1 MTCCDL
7 TPAHVRAIAPYQ
19 PGKPISE
26 LAREL
31 GLSEADIVK
40 LASNENPLGPS
51 PLALAAAQDALF
63 DMALYPDGAG
73 FALKARLASAKWHVA
88 ANQIVLGNGS
98 NDVLDMAARAFL
110 SPGTSSVYAQHA
122 FAVYPIATQTVGA
135 QGIAVAAKNYGHDLD
150 AMRAAIR
157 DDTRV
162 LWIANPNN
170 PTGTFLPW
178 AEVEAFLE
186 TVPPQVL
193 VVLDEAYGEFLP
205 PAERCDT
212 TAWLA
217 RFPNLLIVRTFSK
230 AYGLAGL
237 RVGYGLGSAEVIDM
251 LNRVRH
257 PFNVNAPALAAAE
270 AALDDV
276 DFLARSYALNTA
288 GMAQLAAGL
297 SALGVDSVPSHGNFL
312 LVHIGDAAQINSE
325 LLKRGVIVRPVA
337 NYGLPEFLR
346 VSVGLAGQNARFP
359 SMLGK
364 PVCDHRHACH
374 RRRRPDRRL
383 VCAGAE
389 TGWRSARSDR
399 RRAHAGESE
408 CRD

>member
-1 MTCCDL
+1 MITCCDL
-7 TPAHVRAIAPYQ
+7 APPHVRAIAPYQ

-31 GLSEADIVK
+31 GLAEADIVK

-51 PLALAAAQDALF
+51 PLALAAAQDALH

-73 FALKARLASAKWHVA
+73 FALKAKLSEKFGVA
-88 ANQIVLGNGS
+88 ANQIVLSNGS

-110 SPGTSSVYAQHA
+110 SPGTSSVHSEHA

-135 QGIAVAAKNYGHDLD
+135 KSIVVPARDYGHDLA

-178 AEVEAFLE
+178 AEIEAFLE
-186 TVPPQVL
+186 TVPPHVL
-193 VVLDEAYGEFLP
+193 VVLDEAYGEYLP

-212 TAWLA
+212 AAWLT
-217 RFPNLLIVRTFSK
+217 RFPNLLISRTFSK

-237 RVGYGLGSAEVIDM
+237 RVGYGLGHPEVIDL

-257 PFNVNAPALAAAE
+257 PFNVNLPALAAAE

-276 DFLARSYALNTA
+276 EFLARSYALNAA
-288 GMAQLAAGL
+288 GMAQLVAGL
-297 SALGVDSVPSHGNFL
+297 AELGIETVPSKGNFL
-312 LVHIGDAAQINSE
+312 LAKVGDAARINTE

-346 VSVGLAGQNARFP
+346 VSVGLAGQNARFLDALSVVLAALAALEP
-359 SMLGK
+359 
-364 PVCDHRHACH
+364 
-374 RRRRPDRRL
+374 RPDPCGRKACL
-383 VCAGAE
+383 
-389 TGWRSARSDR
+389 
-399 RRAHAGESE
+399 
-408 CRD
+408 

>member
-1 MTCCDL
+1 MNCCDL
-7 TPAHVRAIAPYQ
+7 APAHVRAIAPYL

-31 GLSEADIVK
+31 GLNEADIVK

-51 PLALAAAQDALF
+51 PMALAAAQDALF

-73 FALKARLASAKWHVA
+73 YALKAKLA
-88 ANQIVLGNGS
+88 ANWNVPASQIVLGNGS
-98 NDVLDMAARAFL
+98 NDVLDMVARAFL
-110 SPGTSSVYAQHA
+110 TAGTSSVYAQHA
-122 FAVYPIATQTVGA
+122 FAVYPIATQTAGA
-135 QGIAVAAKNYGHDLD
+135 HGIEVPAKHYGHDLD

-186 TVPPQVL
+186 AVPPQVM

-212 TAWLA
+212 APWLA

-237 RVGYGLGSAEVIDM
+237 RVGYGLGSTEVIDL

-276 DFLARSYALNTA
+276 DFLARSYALNMA

-297 SALGVDSVPSHGNFL
+297 SALGVDGVPSKGNFL
-312 LVHIGDAAQINSE
+312 LAKVGDAARINSE

-346 VSVGLAGQNARFP
+346 VSVGLAGQNARF
-359 SMLGK
+359 LDALK
-364 PVCDHRHACH
+364 AC
-374 RRRRPDRRL
+374 L
-383 VCAGAE
+383 
-389 TGWRSARSDR
+389 
-399 RRAHAGESE
+399 
-408 CRD
+408 

>member
-1 MTCCDL
+1 MSCCDL
-7 TPAHVRAIAPYQ
+7 APPYVRAIAPYQ

-31 GLSEADIVK
+31 GLNEADIVK

-51 PLALAAAQDALF
+51 PRALAAAQDALY

-73 FALKARLASAKWHVA
+73 FALKAKLSEKLGVA
-88 ANQIVLGNGS
+88 PEQIVLGNGS

-110 SPGTSSVYAQHA
+110 SPGASSVYAQHA
-122 FAVYPIATQTVGA
+122 FAVYPIATQTMGG
-135 QGIAVAAKNYGHDLD
+135 QGIAVAAKNYGHDLA

-178 AEVEAFLE
+178 MEIEAFLE
-186 TVPPQVL
+186 TVPPHVL
-193 VVLDEAYGEFLP
+193 VVLDEAYGEYLP
-205 PAERCDT
+205 ASERCDT
-212 TAWLA
+212 AAWLA
-217 RFPNLLIVRTFSK
+217 RFPNLLISRTFSK

-237 RVGYGLGSAEVIDM
+237 RVGYGLAHADVIDL

-270 AALDDV
+270 AALDDT

-297 SALGVDSVPSHGNFL
+297 AELSIEIVPSKGNFL
-312 LVHIGDAAQINSE
+312 LVKVGDAARINTE

-346 VSVGLAGQNARFP
+346 VSVGLAGQNARF
-359 SMLGK
+359 LDALK
-364 PVCDHRHACH
+364 AC
-374 RRRRPDRRL
+374 L
-383 VCAGAE
+383 
-389 TGWRSARSDR
+389 
-399 RRAHAGESE
+399 
-408 CRD
+408 

>member
-1 MTCCDL
+1 MNCCDL
-7 TPAHVRAIAPYQ
+7 APPYVRAIAPYQ

-51 PLALAAAQDALF
+51 PCALAAAQDALH

-73 FALKARLASAKWHVA
+73 FALKAKLSAKSGVTA
-88 ANQIVLGNGS
+88 DQIVLGNGS

-110 SPGTSSVYAQHA
+110 SPGISSVYAQHA
-122 FAVYPIATQTVGA
+122 FAVYPIATQTMGA
-135 QGIAVAAKNYGHDLD
+135 QGIAVAAKDYGHDLS

-178 AEVEAFLE
+178 TEIEAFLE
-186 TVPPQVL
+186 TVPPRVL
-193 VVLDEAYGEFLP
+193 VVLDEAYGEYLP

-212 TAWLA
+212 AAWLA
-217 RFPNLLIVRTFSK
+217 RFPNLLISRTFSK

-237 RVGYGLGSAEVIDM
+237 RVGYGLGAADVIDL

-270 AALDDV
+270 AALDDEA
-276 DFLARSYALNTA
+276 FLARSYALNSA
-288 GMAQLAAGL
+288 GMAQLVAGL
-297 SALGVDSVPSHGNFL
+297 AEMKVETVPSKGNFL
-312 LVHIGDAAQINSE
+312 LAKVGDAVRINTE

-346 VSVGLAGQNARFP
+346 VSVGLAGQNVRF
-359 SMLGK
+359 LDALK
-364 PVCDHRHACH
+364 AC
-374 RRRRPDRRL
+374 L
-383 VCAGAE
+383 
-389 TGWRSARSDR
+389 
-399 RRAHAGESE
+399 
-408 CRD
+408 

>member
-1 MTCCDL
+1 MNCCDL
-7 TPAHVRAIAPYQ
+7 APAHIRAIAPYR

-31 GLSEADIVK
+31 GLDEADIVK

-51 PLALAAAQDALF
+51 PAALVAAQDALH

-73 FALKARLASAKWHVA
+73 FALKARLSAKLGVA

-110 SPGTSSVYAQHA
+110 GPAASAVYAQHA
-122 FAVYPIATQTVGA
+122 FAVYPIATLTAGA
-135 QGIAVAAKNYGHDLD
+135 ACIEVAAKDYGHDLD

-178 AEVEAFLE
+178 TQIEAFLE

-193 VVLDEAYGEFLP
+193 GVLDEAYGEYLP

-212 TAWLA
+212 AAWLA
-217 RFPNLLIVRTFSK
+217 RFPNLLISRTFSK

-237 RVGYGLGSAEVIDM
+237 RVGYGLGSAGVIDL

-270 AALDDV
+270 AALRDEA
-276 DFLARSYALNTA
+276 FLARSYALNTA

-297 SALGVDSVPSHGNFL
+297 AEMGVETVPSKGNFL
-312 LVHIGDAAQINSE
+312 LAKVGAAARINAE
-325 LLKRGVIVRPVA
+325 LLKRGVIVRPVD

-346 VSVGLAGQNARFP
+346 VSVGLAAQNARF
-359 SMLGK
+359 LD
-364 PVCDHRHACH
+364 VLRTC
-374 RRRRPDRRL
+374 L
-383 VCAGAE
+383 
-389 TGWRSARSDR
+389 
-399 RRAHAGESE
+399 
-408 CRD
+408 

>member
-1 MTCCDL
+1 MNCCDL
-7 TPAHVRAIAPYQ
+7 APPYVRAIAPYQ

-31 GLSEADIVK
+31 GLNEADIVK

-51 PLALAAAQDALF
+51 PMALAAAQDALY

-73 FALKARLASAKWHVA
+73 FALKAKLSAKLGVA
-88 ANQIVLGNGS
+88 PGQIVLGNGS
-98 NDVLDMAARAFL
+98 NDILDMAARAFL
-110 SPGTSSVYAQHA
+110 APGTSAVYAQHA

-135 QGIAVAAKNYGHDLD
+135 QGIAVPAKDYGHDLA

-178 AEVEAFLE
+178 AEIEAFLE

-193 VVLDEAYGEFLP
+193 MVLDEAYGEYLP
-205 PAERCDT
+205 TDDRCDT
-212 TAWLA
+212 LAWIE
-217 RFPNLLIVRTFSK
+217 RFPNLLISRTFSK

-237 RVGYGLGSAEVIDM
+237 RVGYGVGHPDVIGL

-270 AALDDV
+270 AALDDIE
-276 DFLARSYALNTA
+276 FLLRSYALNSA
-288 GMAQLAAGL
+288 GMVQLAAGL
-297 SALGVDSVPSHGNFL
+297 AELKIDTVPSKGNFL
-312 LVHIGDAAQINSE
+312 LAKVGDAARVNTE
-325 LLKRGVIVRPVA
+325 LLKRGIIVRPVSA
-337 NYGLPEFLR
+337 YGLPEFLR
-346 VSVGLAGQNARFP
+346 VSVGLAGQNARFLEA
-359 SMLGK
+359 LGVVLDALSEGAS
-364 PVCDHRHACH
+364 PGAAALEP
-374 RRRRPDRRL
+374 RPDPCGRKACL
-383 VCAGAE
+383 
-389 TGWRSARSDR
+389 
-399 RRAHAGESE
+399 
-408 CRD
+408 

>member
-1 MTCCDL
+1 MSCCDFA
-7 TPAHVRAIAPYQ
+7 PPYVRAIAPYQ

-31 GLSEADIVK
+31 GLNEADIVK

-51 PLALAAAQDALF
+51 PRALAAAQDALY

-73 FALKARLASAKWHVA
+73 FALKMKLSEKLGIAPG
-88 ANQIVLGNGS
+88 QIVLGNGS
-98 NDVLDMAARAFL
+98 NDVLDMVARAFL
-110 SPGTSSVYAQHA
+110 APGASSVYAQHA

-135 QGIAVAAKNYGHDLD
+135 QGIAVAAKNYGHDLA

-178 AEVEAFLE
+178 PEIEAFLD

-193 VVLDEAYGEFLP
+193 VVLDEAYGEYLP

-212 TAWLA
+212 AAWLA
-217 RFPNLLIVRTFSK
+217 RFPNLLISRTFSK

-237 RVGYGLGSAEVIDM
+237 RVGYGLGSADVIDL
-251 LNRVRH
+251 LNRVRQ
-257 PFNVNAPALAAAE
+257 PFNVNAPAMAAAE
-270 AALDDV
+270 AALDDT
-276 DFLARSYALNTA
+276 DFLDRSYALNSA
-288 GMAQLAAGL
+288 GMAQLVAGL
-297 SALGVDSVPSHGNFL
+297 AEMNIETVPSKGNFL
-312 LVHIGDAAQINSE
+312 LAKIGDAARTNTE
-325 LLKRGVIVRPVA
+325 LLKRGIIVRPVA

-346 VSVGLAGQNARFP
+346 VSVGLAGQNARFLDVLSVVLAALAALEP
-359 SMLGK
+359 
-364 PVCDHRHACH
+364 
-374 RRRRPDRRL
+374 RPDPCGRKACL
-383 VCAGAE
+383 
-389 TGWRSARSDR
+389 
-399 RRAHAGESE
+399 
-408 CRD
+408 

>member
-1 MTCCDL
+1 MNCCDL
-7 TPAHVRAIAPYQ
+7 TPAHVRAIATYQ

-31 GLSEADIVK
+31 GLNEADIVK

-51 PLALAAAQDALF
+51 PMALAAAQDALF

-73 FALKARLASAKWHVA
+73 FALKAKLSTQWRVA

-110 SPGTSSVYAQHA
+110 APGTSSVYAQHA

-135 QGIAVAAKNYGHDLD
+135 QGIAVPAKNYGHDLA

-178 AEVEAFLE
+178 ADVEAFLE
-186 TVPPQVL
+186 TVPQQVL

-205 PAERCDT
+205 PAERCNT
-212 TAWLA
+212 AAWLA

-237 RVGYGLGSAEVIDM
+237 RVGYGLGSADVIDL

-276 DFLARSYALNTA
+276 DFLARSYALNSA

-297 SALGVDSVPSHGNFL
+297 SALGVDGVPSKGNFL
-312 LVHIGDAAQINSE
+312 LAKVGDAARINIE

-337 NYGLPEFLR
+337 NYDLPEFLR
-346 VSVGLAGQNARFP
+346 VSVGLAGQNARFLEAL
-359 SMLGK
+359 SEVLAALSEGVSLGAAALE
-364 PVCDHRHACH
+364 P
-374 RRRRPDRRL
+374 RPDPCGRKACL
-383 VCAGAE
+383 
-389 TGWRSARSDR
+389 
-399 RRAHAGESE
+399 
-408 CRD
+408 

>member
-1 MTCCDL
+1 MTHCCDFS
-7 TPAHVRAIAPYQ
+7 PPHVRAIAPYL

-31 GLSEADIVK
+31 GLDEADIVK

-51 PLALAAAQDALF
+51 PRALAAAQDALY

-73 FALKARLASAKWHVA
+73 FALKAKLADKLGVT

-110 SPGTSSVYAQHA
+110 TSGSSAVYAQHA
-122 FAVYPIATQTVGA
+122 FAVYAIATQTVGA
-135 QGIAVAAKNYGHDLD
+135 RGIAVTAKAFGHDLA

-162 LWIANPNN
+162 LWLANPNN

-178 AEVEAFLE
+178 AEIEAFLA

-193 VVLDEAYGEFLP
+193 VVLDEAYGEYLP
-205 PAERCDT
+205 AGDRCDT
-212 TAWLA
+212 LAWIR
-217 RFPNLLIVRTFSK
+217 RFPNLLISRTFSK

-237 RVGYGLGSAEVIDM
+237 RVGYGVGHPDVIDL

-270 AALDDV
+270 AALDDA
-276 DFLARSYALNTA
+276 DFLDRSYALNRA
-288 GMAQLAAGL
+288 GMAQLEAGL
-297 SALGVDSVPSHGNFL
+297 AGLNIETVPSKGNFL
-312 LVHIGDAAQINSE
+312 MAKVGDAARINTE
-325 LLKRGVIVRPVA
+325 LLKRGVIVRPVG

-346 VSVGLAGQNARFP
+346 VSVGLAGQNARF
-359 SMLGK
+359 LDALK
-364 PVCDHRHACH
+364 AC
-374 RRRRPDRRL
+374 L
-383 VCAGAE
+383 
-389 TGWRSARSDR
+389 
-399 RRAHAGESE
+399 
-408 CRD
+408 

>member
-1 MTCCDL
+1 MTHCCDFS
-7 TPAHVRAIAPYQ
+7 PSHVRAVAPYL

-31 GLSEADIVK
+31 GLDEAEIVK

-51 PLALAAAQDALF
+51 PRALAAAQDALH

-73 FALKARLASAKWHVA
+73 FALKAKLSEKLGIA
-88 ANQIVLGNGS
+88 ANRIVLGNGS

-110 SPGTSSVYAQHA
+110 TPGTSSVYAQHA

-135 QGIAVAAKNYGHDLD
+135 QGIAVPAKNYGHALA
-150 AMRAAIR
+150 AMSAEIR

-178 AEVEAFLE
+178 VEIEAFLE
-186 TVPPQVL
+186 TVPQHVL
-193 VVLDEAYGEFLP
+193 VVLDEAYGEYLP
-205 PAERCDT
+205 TDDRCDT
-212 TAWLA
+212 LAWIG
-217 RFPNLLIVRTFSK
+217 RFPNLLISRTFSK

-237 RVGYGLGSAEVIDM
+237 RVGYGVGHPDVIDL

-270 AALDDV
+270 AALDDIE
-276 DFLARSYALNTA
+276 FLLRSYALNSA

-297 SALGVDSVPSHGNFL
+297 ADLNIDIVPSKGNFL
-312 LVHIGDAAQINSE
+312 LAKVGDAARINAE

-346 VSVGLAGQNARFP
+346 VSVGLAGQNARF
-359 SMLGK
+359 LDVLK
-364 PVCDHRHACH
+364 AC
-374 RRRRPDRRL
+374 L
-383 VCAGAE
+383 
-389 TGWRSARSDR
+389 
-399 RRAHAGESE
+399 
-408 CRD
+408 

>member
-1 MTCCDL
+1 MNACDAICVGL
-7 TPAHVRAIAPYQ
+7 APRHVRAIAPYQ

-31 GLSEADIVK
+31 GLNEADIVK

-51 PLALAAAQDALF
+51 PRALSAAQDALH

-73 FALKARLASAKWHVA
+73 FALKAKLSSKLGVA
-88 ANQIVLGNGS
+88 VNQIVLGNGS

-110 SPGTSSVYAQHA
+110 APGTSSVYAQYA

-135 QGIAVAAKNYGHDLD
+135 QGIAVPAKDYGHDLA
-150 AMRAAIR
+150 AMRAAVR

-178 AEVEAFLE
+178 SEIEAFLE

-193 VVLDEAYGEFLP
+193 VVLDEAYGEYLP
-205 PAERCDT
+205 TGDRADT
-212 TAWLA
+212 FAWIE
-217 RFPNLLIVRTFSK
+217 RFPNLLVCRTFSK

-237 RVGYGLGSAEVIDM
+237 RVGYGLGSAAVTDL

-270 AALDDV
+270 AALDDAG
-276 DFLARSYALNTA
+276 FLDRSYALNMA
-288 GMAQLAAGL
+288 GMAQLKAGL
-297 SALGVDSVPSHGNFL
+297 AEMNIETVPSKGNFML
-312 LVHIGDAAQINSE
+312 AKVGDAARINTE
-325 LLKRGVIVRPVA
+325 LLKHGVIVRPVA
-337 NYGLPEFLR
+337 NYGLPECLR
-346 VSVGLAGQNARFP
+346 VSIGLAGQNARF
-359 SMLGK
+359 L
-364 PVCDHRHACH
+364 DALRAC
-374 RRRRPDRRL
+374 L
-383 VCAGAE
+383 
-389 TGWRSARSDR
+389 
-399 RRAHAGESE
+399 
-408 CRD
+408 

>member
-1 MTCCDL
+1 MITCCDL
-7 TPAHVRAIAPYQ
+7 APPHVRAIAPYQ

-26 LAREL
+26 LAREF
-31 GLSEADIVK
+31 GLAEADIVK

-51 PLALAAAQDALF
+51 PLALAAAQDALH

-73 FALKARLASAKWHVA
+73 FALKAKLSEKLGVA

-110 SPGTSSVYAQHA
+110 SPGTSSVHSQHA

-135 QGIAVAAKNYGHDLD
+135 QSIVVPARDYGHDLA

-178 AEVEAFLE
+178 AEIEAFLE
-186 TVPPQVL
+186 TVPLQVL
-193 VVLDEAYGEFLP
+193 VVLDEAYGEYLP

-212 TAWLA
+212 AAWLT
-217 RFPNLLIVRTFSK
+217 RFPNLLISRTFSK

-237 RVGYGLGSAEVIDM
+237 RVGYGLGSADVIDL

-270 AALDDV
+270 AALDDAE
-276 DFLARSYALNTA
+276 FLARSYALNAA
-288 GMAQLAAGL
+288 GMAQLVAGL
-297 SALGVDSVPSHGNFL
+297 AELGIETVPSKGNFL
-312 LVHIGDAAQINSE
+312 LAKVGDAARINTE

-346 VSVGLAGQNARFP
+346 VSVGLAGQNARFLDALSVVLAALAALEP
-359 SMLGK
+359 
-364 PVCDHRHACH
+364 
-374 RRRRPDRRL
+374 RPDPCGRKACL
-383 VCAGAE
+383 
-389 TGWRSARSDR
+389 
-399 RRAHAGESE
+399 
-408 CRD
+408 

>member
-1 MTCCDL
+1 MNCCDL
-7 TPAHVRAIAPYQ
+7 IPAHVRAIAPYQ

-31 GLSEADIVK
+31 DLNEAEIVK

-73 FALKARLASAKWHVA
+73 FSLKAKLAATWNVSAS
-88 ANQIVLGNGS
+88 QIVLGNGS
-98 NDVLDMAARAFL
+98 NDVLDMAARVFL
-110 SPGTSSVYAQHA
+110 APGTSSVYAQHA

-135 QGIAVAAKNYGHDLD
+135 HGIAVPATGYGHDLD
-150 AMRAAIR
+150 AMRAAIC

-178 AEVEAFLE
+178 AEVETFLE
-186 TVPPQVL
+186 TVPQQVL

-205 PAERCDT
+205 HAERCDT
-212 TAWLA
+212 VAWLA

-270 AALDDV
+270 AAIDDV
-276 DFLARSYALNTA
+276 DFLARSYALNSA

-297 SALGVDSVPSHGNFL
+297 SALGVDGVPSKGNFL
-312 LVHIGDAAQINSE
+312 LAKVGDAARINSE
-325 LLKRGVIVRPVA
+325 LLKRGVIVRPVG

-346 VSVGLAGQNARFP
+346 VSVGLAWQNARF
-359 SMLGK
+359 LDALK
-364 PVCDHRHACH
+364 AC
-374 RRRRPDRRL
+374 L
-383 VCAGAE
+383 
-389 TGWRSARSDR
+389 
-399 RRAHAGESE
+399 
-408 CRD
+408 

>member
-1 MTCCDL
+1 MNCCDL
-7 TPAHVRAIAPYQ
+7 APPYVRAIAPYQ

-31 GLSEADIVK
+31 GLNEADIVK

-51 PLALAAAQDALF
+51 PLALAAAQDALY

-73 FALKARLASAKWHVA
+73 FALKAKLSAKLGVA
-88 ANQIVLGNGS
+88 PGQIVLGNGS
-98 NDVLDMAARAFL
+98 NDILDMAARAFL
-110 SPGTSSVYAQHA
+110 APGTSAVYAQHA

-135 QGIAVAAKNYGHDLD
+135 QGIAVPAKDYGHDLA

-178 AEVEAFLE
+178 AEIEAFLD

-193 VVLDEAYGEFLP
+193 VVLDEAYGEYLP
-205 PAERCDT
+205 TDDRCDT
-212 TAWLA
+212 LAWIE
-217 RFPNLLIVRTFSK
+217 RFPNLLISRTFSK

-237 RVGYGLGSAEVIDM
+237 RVGYGIGSAAVIDL

-276 DFLARSYALNTA
+276 EFLLRSYALNSA
-288 GMAQLAAGL
+288 GMVQLAAGL
-297 SALGVDSVPSHGNFL
+297 AELKIDTVPSKGNFL
-312 LVHIGDAAQINSE
+312 LAKVGDAARINTE
-325 LLKRGVIVRPVA
+325 LLKRGVIVRPVS

-346 VSVGLAGQNARFP
+346 VSVGLAGQNARF
-359 SMLGK
+359 L
-364 PVCDHRHACH
+364 DALEAC
-374 RRRRPDRRL
+374 L
-383 VCAGAE
+383 
-389 TGWRSARSDR
+389 
-399 RRAHAGESE
+399 
-408 CRD
+408 